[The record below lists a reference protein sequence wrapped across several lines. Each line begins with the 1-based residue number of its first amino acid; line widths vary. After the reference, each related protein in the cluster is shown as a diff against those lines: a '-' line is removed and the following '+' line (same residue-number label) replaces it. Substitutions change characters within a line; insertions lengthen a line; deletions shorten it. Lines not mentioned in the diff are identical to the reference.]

1 MTAQSAGPTRADLRL
16 RASRWAQGSFWMLV
30 VFALWT
36 VAFVVGSGPVAQLLG
51 ADLQTSGE
59 VAYIEDWLPWIA
71 VTALW
76 VLPLLVGV
84 ALGVVAR
91 RRGCGTIAWVGIGM
105 NLAVMAAVVAPA
117 TIDRL
122 VNL

>member
-36 VAFVVGSGPVAQLLG
+36 VAFVVGSGPVA
-51 ADLQTSGE
+51 
-59 VAYIEDWLPWIA
+59 
-71 VTALW
+71 
-76 VLPLLVGV
+76 
-84 ALGVVAR
+84 R

>member
-1 MTAQSAGPTRADLRL
+1 M
-16 RASRWAQGSFWMLV
+16 

-36 VAFVVGSGPVAQLLG
+36 VAFVVGSGP
-51 ADLQTSGE
+51 
-59 VAYIEDWLPWIA
+59 
-71 VTALW
+71 
-76 VLPLLVGV
+76 
-84 ALGVVAR
+84 VAR

>member
-1 MTAQSAGPTRADLRL
+1 MCPFLNFPSKKSVQAWAAGP
-16 RASRWAQGSFWMLV
+16 
-30 VFALWT
+30 
-36 VAFVVGSGPVAQLLG
+36 P
-51 ADLQTSGE
+51 
-59 VAYIEDWLPWIA
+59 
-71 VTALW
+71 
-76 VLPLLVGV
+76 
-84 ALGVVAR
+84 ALGFRYAR

>member
-1 MTAQSAGPTRADLRL
+1 MTAPSAEPTHADLRL
-16 RASRWAQGSFWMLV
+16 RASRWARGSFWMLV
-30 VFALWT
+30 VFAVWT
-36 VAFVVGSGPVAQLLG
+36 VAFVVGSGPVAELLG

-59 VAYIEDWLPWIA
+59 VAYIEAWLPWTA

-76 VLPLLVGV
+76 VLPLIVGV

-91 RRGCGTIAWVGIGM
+91 RRGSGTIAWVGIGM
-105 NLAVMAAVVAPA
+105 NLVVLAAVVAPA